1 MTQLSRHFTLKEL
14 CASEI
19 ADRNNI
25 DNAPKSKEILDNLKH
40 LADNL
45 EHVRS
50 VLNNNPIHINSA
62 YRSNA
67 VNSILGSKSTSA
79 HTKGLAADFI
89 CPSFGSP
96 RDIVSKVIASN
107 IQYDQIILEFDRWC
121 HIGFA
126 PKGQK
131 PRLQKL
137 IIDRNGTRPFNS

>member
-1 MTQLSRHFTLKEL
+1 MTQVTTHFTLEEL
-14 CASEI
+14 YASEI

-25 DNAPKSKEILDNLKH
+25 DNSPKSNELLDNLKY

-45 EHVRS
+45 EHVRTL
-50 VLNNNPIHINSA
+50 LNHPIHVNSA
-62 YRSNA
+62 YRCDA

-79 HTKGLAADFI
+79 HTKGLAADII

-96 RDIVSKVIASN
+96 RDIVSKIIASN
-107 IQYDQIILEFDRWC
+107 IQYDQVILEFDRWC

>member
-1 MTQLSRHFTLKEL
+1 MTPHFTLEEL
-14 CASEI
+14 YASEI

-25 DNAPKSKEILDNLKH
+25 DNKPKSAELLDNLKY

-45 EHVRS
+45 EDVRTL
-50 VLNNNPIHINSA
+50 LNHPIHVNSA
-62 YRSNA
+62 YRCDA

-79 HTKGLAADFI
+79 HTKGLAADII

-96 RDIVSKVIASN
+96 RDIVSKIIASN

>member
-1 MTQLSRHFTLKEL
+1 MTQVSQHFTLEEL
-14 CASEI
+14 YASEI

-25 DNAPKSKEILDNLKH
+25 DNAPKSKELLDNLKY

-50 VLNNNPIHINSA
+50 LFNKPIHINSA
-62 YRSNA
+62 YRCNA

-96 RDIVSKVIASN
+96 RDIVSKIIASN

-121 HIGFA
+121 HISFA